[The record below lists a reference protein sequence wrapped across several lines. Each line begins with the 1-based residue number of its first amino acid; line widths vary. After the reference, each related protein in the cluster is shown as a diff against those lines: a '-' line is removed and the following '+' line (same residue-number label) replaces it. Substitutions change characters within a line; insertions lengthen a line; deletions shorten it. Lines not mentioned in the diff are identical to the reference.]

1 MEVPNQE
8 QQTSPMVQL
17 INQVGEHLDDPEW
30 LSKVCIKLSV
40 LLFTHNTEM
49 AQAELDEKTS
59 AVTTIE
65 GEVKLGGKMSVAE
78 AEKRAVMDTNNQYGK
93 LKVQGEAIIQIIN
106 SCKTRLKVLGV
117 EQTQPEA

>member
-1 MEVPNQE
+1 MEVPNQN
-8 QQTSPMVQL
+8 QSTSPLTQL
-17 INQVGEHLDDPEW
+17 INQVGNHLDDPEW
-30 LSKVCIKLSV
+30 LSQVCIKLSV
-40 LLFTHNTEM
+40 LLFTHNTAM
-49 AQAELDEKTS
+49 AQAELDETTS
-59 AVTTIE
+59 AVETIE

-78 AEKRAVMDTNNQYGK
+78 AEKRAVMATKNNYGT